1 MSDAYDLDSG
11 PDPADYAA
19 DAPDPTV
26 QLGADA
32 EAVATDAD
40 AVAGGDAPDA
50 DPDTVVHAVGIG
62 PGNRKYL
69 VPRAERAIREADVVV
84 GFETVVEFVND
95 LITGDALTCGY
106 RDEAAAL
113 EAFGERVAAGEKGT
127 AVLMGDPN
135 HSGYQF
141 VGKVQQ
147 AVDAGVADAGGAGVA
162 DAGDAG
168 VTDAGDA
175 AETGDVAVRVE
186 PGISSLQVAASRA
199 RTPMEE
205 TTFVTLH
212 KSGSLEGDLA
222 TLREDVGE
230 RNLLVLPRPFD
241 WMPGDIAA
249 DLLDHGGDP
258 DATALVLERLTHD
271 GEAVTETTL
280 GELAEE
286 TGGDGKEDT
295 RFSDLSVLA
304 VRN

>member
-32 EAVATDAD
+32 GAVASDVTDA
-40 AVAGGDAPDA
+40 
-50 DPDTVVHAVGIG
+50 VVHAVGIG
-62 PGNRKYL
+62 PGNREYL
-69 VPRAERAIREADVVV
+69 VPRAERAIREADVIV
-84 GFETVVEFVND
+84 GFETVVEFVDD
-95 LITGDALTCGY
+95 LITGDTLTCGY
-106 RDEAAAL
+106 RDEAEAL

-147 AVDAGVADAGGAGVA
+147 AVDAGVADEGYAG
-162 DAGDAG
+162 
-168 VTDAGDA
+168 TD
-175 AETGDVAVRVE
+175 EDVAVRVE

-199 RTPMEE
+199 RTPMED

-212 KSGSLEGDLA
+212 KSGSLDDDLA
-222 TLREDVGE
+222 KLHEDVGE

-258 DATALVLERLTHD
+258 DATALVLERLTHED
-271 GEAVTETTL
+271 ESVTETTL
-280 GELAEE
+280 GDLAEE
-286 TGGDGKEDT
+286 AGGDGREDT